1 MSFQPYRDMNINL
14 DKVENSSYY
23 LKKLAEE
30 YQTLIFENQFEVL
43 NYGITWRR
51 IDKEG
56 NVKESAVDHA
66 FTNNLVS
73 IHKYFKTLIDYSDHH
88 MISVDLYLKIPK
100 PQNSNN
106 VCRDMRKMR
115 NNPKPFLDKLAE
127 VRWELFKDM
136 RDVEGKTVSHFFQ
149 QIFMY

>member
-1 MSFQPYRDMNINL
+1 MNINL
-14 DKVENSSYY
+14 DKVENSFYY

-73 IHKYFKTLIDYSDHH
+73 IHKYFKTLSFTN
-88 MISVDLYLKIPK
+88 
-100 PQNSNN
+100 PQ
-106 VCRDMRKMR
+106 R
-115 NNPKPFLDKLAE
+115 
-127 VRWELFKDM
+127 
-136 RDVEGKTVSHFFQ
+136 
-149 QIFMY
+149 